1 MTILIDKAQLQ
12 TTVQEEQIRILY
24 LGLPMTL
31 AISLVISILLVALE
45 WPLINHTQLLL
56 WLALFFI
63 VTAARVWLLLAQ
75 RHAKADAIQ
84 LIWLQRFRLGVLVSG
99 LIWGLGGYWMFP
111 AADPMAQFWLTLVM
125 LGVSAMG
132 AASHSVDRVCAL
144 LIAYL
149 PFFPVLL
156 LLALSPQVSLLLPAM
171 GAFYLLYIVVNSGR
185 MQGNQLDN
193 IRLRLAAANY
203 TEKLRIDEERWNLAL
218 EGAGAGVWDWDI
230 ANDSVLYSKSWKY
243 QIGYQDNEI
252 GDDLNEWKKRI
263 HPEDQASTLAAL
275 QAHLDNASPHYHSE
289 HRLQCKDGNYKW
301 CLANGQV
308 VGRDAD
314 GKPLRFIGVL
324 TDISKLK
331 LAEKMQE
338 SLRAIS
344 EASQSAESLTSLFH
358 RIHEVIGELL
368 PAKNFF
374 VALYDENID
383 EMTFPYFIDEFDPP
397 PEARKLDK
405 HTLSAQIIRS
415 RQALLLTPETAIPGS
430 PNSVVG
436 SDSLDWLGV
445 PLLLQDRV
453 IGVVVVQS
461 YSGAVRYTE
470 RDKQLLQFVSGQTAI
485 AIERKQTQDR
495 LDYEK
500 HIQTALHNISE
511 AAHTSENLQELFAHI
526 HHIIGALLPAKNFFV
541 ALYDSSKDEL
551 SFPYF
556 VDENDETPAPRKLG
570 EGTLSSR
577 VIKTGEALLLTR
589 DQADNILEPGSIMVG
604 SAFLDWLGVPLT
616 VHKKTIGVLAVQ
628 SYAGVIRYTEKDKE
642 LLKFVSTQIAT
653 AIDRKQTD
661 ERIRHLAQH
670 DVLTDLPNRA
680 LFNDRL
686 QVAITRNARYKE
698 PLALMYLDLDKFKP
712 VNDTYGHAVGDLLLK
727 EAALRISQ
735 SVRVSDT
742 VGRIGGDEFLV
753 LLHTIKAPESAA
765 VVAEKIRVA
774 LALPFTIL
782 EHTLHISG
790 SIGVAIYPEDGCDQ
804 KTLAISADAAMY
816 QAKNEGGN
824 CFVIVEDVNA
834 STPPQSPSSE

>member
-12 TTVQEEQIRILY
+12 TTVQQEQVRILY
-24 LGLPMTL
+24 HGLPATL
-31 AISLVISILLVALE
+31 AISLVIALLLVALE
-45 WPLINHTQLLL
+45 WPLVDHTRLLL

-63 VTAARVWLLLAQ
+63 VAAARVSLIIAQ
-75 RHAKADAIQ
+75 RRANADAIP
-84 LIWLQRFRLGVLVSG
+84 LNWLFRFRLGVMVAG
-99 LIWGLGGYWMFP
+99 ITWGLGGYWMFP
-111 AADPMAQFWLTLVM
+111 AADPMAQFWLTLIM

-132 AASHSVDRVCAL
+132 AASHSVDRICAL

-149 PFFPVLL
+149 PFLPVLL
-156 LLALSPQVSLLLPAM
+156 LLAFSPQVSILLPAM
-171 GAFYLLYIVVNSGR
+171 GGFYLLYIVVNSGR
-185 MQGNQLDN
+185 MQSNQLDN
-193 IRLRLAAANY
+193 IRLRLQAATY

-230 ANDSVLYSKSWKY
+230 ANDSILYSKSWKY
-243 QIGYQDNEI
+243 QLGFQDNEI
-252 GDDLNEWKKRI
+252 GDNLNEWKNRI
-263 HPEDQASTLAAL
+263 HPEDKASTLAAL
-275 QAHLDNASPHYHSE
+275 QAHLDNTSPHYHSE
-289 HRLQCKDGNYKW
+289 HRLRCKDGNYKW

-308 VGRDAD
+308 VGRDAN

-344 EASQSAESLTSLFH
+344 EASQSAESLMELFQ

-374 VALYDENID
+374 VALYDENTND
-383 EMTFPYFIDEFDPP
+383 LTFPYFIDEFDAP
-397 PEARKLDK
+397 PEARKLDE
-405 HTLSAQIIRS
+405 HTLSARVIRS
-415 RQALLLTPETAIPGS
+415 RQALLLTPETDVTKAQ
-430 PNSVVG
+430 NSTSIVG

-445 PLLLQDRV
+445 PLMIRDRV
-453 IGVVVVQS
+453 IGVLVVQS

-470 RDKQLLQFVSGQTAI
+470 RDQQLLQFVSAQTAI

-500 HIQTALHNISE
+500 RIQTALHNISE
-511 AAHTSENLQELFAHI
+511 AAHASENLQELFAHI
-526 HHIIGALLPAKNFFV
+526 HQIISDLLPAKNLFV
-541 ALYDSSKDEL
+541 ALYDNAKDEL

-556 VDENDETPAPRKLG
+556 VDENDAAPGPRKLG

-589 DQADNILEPGSIMVG
+589 DQPDKILEPGAKLVG
-604 SAFLDWLGVPLT
+604 SAFLDWLGVPLIA
-616 VHKKTIGVLAVQ
+616 HKRTIGVLAVQ
-628 SYAGVIRYTEKDKE
+628 SYAGVIRYTEKDKD

-686 QVAITRNARYKE
+686 QVAIIKNARYKE

-742 VGRIGGDEFLV
+742 VGRVGGDEFLV
-753 LLHTIKAPESAA
+753 LLHNIKAPESAA
-765 VVAEKIRVA
+765 VVAEKIRAA
-774 LALPFTIL
+774 LAQPFAIL

-790 SIGVAIYPEDGCDQ
+790 SIGVAIYPENGCDQ

-824 CFVIVEDVNA
+824 RFVIVNDINA
-834 STPPQSPSSE
+834 ELSSPAK